1 MDTTM
6 RKILLTTISLVAMG
20 PVAHAQTAAPV
31 ATLTNILDGA
41 APGTVTVAGITVYG
55 TFDVGV
61 AYNSKAAAQE
71 SLGGNYIN
79 HPYVLQSNSV
89 RSRTFYENNALSQS
103 AIGVK
108 GSQALKD
115 LLGTE
120 ALKGWSIGFDAAINF
135 DPLYGDIADICK
147 SVIRNNG
154 ITAASGQ
161 QVFAADGS
169 RCGQLFGG
177 DAFASLKNDVL
188 GELRFGRQL
197 TLLGTAIGANDPASG
212 YAFSLFAFSGTVGA
226 GAGATEMSR
235 WNNSL
240 KYTNTIGPVRVG
252 AAYRFEGGGQGGDG
266 WSVSGGIDVPFVKG
280 LSIDGVYARENSA
293 ITVASLTSGNCG
305 ALVLSTAAC
314 ESTNIVAGT
323 VQDTEAW
330 AIAAKYKFNDDSLLK
345 GLTVMGGYERITN
358 GNPSDRL
365 SSNNTIGGYQL
376 LNVSGANAVNYSK
389 YLTDRN
395 LDIYWIGGKYAFTP
409 KLTGSAA
416 WYRQD
421 QSTFVSGNALG
432 AATVCNGKSGVLA
445 SSNCAG
451 SLNFY
456 SVSADYQVTKRLDW
470 YAGASWTDVSDGLA
484 AGFLATSNYNLVSGV
499 RFRF

>member
-1 MDTTM
+1 MNINT
-6 RKILLTTISLVAMG
+6 KALLLATISMVSLSAA
-20 PVAHAQTAAPV
+20 AHAQSAAP
-31 ATLTNILDGA
+31 AGAITNILDGA
-41 APGTVTVAGITVYG
+41 DPGTITVAGITVYG
-55 TFDVGV
+55 TIDVGF
-61 AYNSKAAAQE
+61 AYNSKAAAQDT
-71 SLGGNYIN
+71 LGGNYIN
-79 HPYVLQSNSV
+79 HPYVLQSNGQNG
-89 RSRTFYENNALSQS
+89 RSSYQNNALSQS
-103 AIGVK
+103 ALGVK
-108 GSQALKD
+108 GTQKLAD
-115 LLGTE
+115 LMGD
-120 ALKGWSIGFDAAINF
+120 AVKGWSIGFDAAINF

-147 SVIRNNG
+147 SVVRNNG

-177 DAFASLKNDVL
+177 DAFASLKNDTL

-197 TLLGTAIGANDPASG
+197 TLLGSTIGANDPATG
-212 YAFSLFAFSGTVGA
+212 YAFSLFSFSGTVGA

-266 WSVSGGIDVPFVKG
+266 WAVSGGIDVPFVKG
-280 LSIDGVYARENSA
+280 LSIDGVYTQENTA
-293 ITVASLTSGNCG
+293 ITVASLTSGNC
-305 ALVLSTAAC
+305 TAAGLTTSAC
-314 ESTNIVAGT
+314 ESSNLVSGT

-330 AIAAKYKFNDDSLLK
+330 AIAAKYKFADESVMK
-345 GLTVMGGYERITN
+345 GLTLMGGYERITN
-358 GNPSDRL
+358 GLPSDHL

-376 LNVSGANAVNYSK
+376 LNVSGANVVNYSK
-389 YLTDRN
+389 FLTDRT

-409 KLTGSAA
+409 KLVGSAA

-421 QSTFVSGNALG
+421 QSTYVSGNALG

-456 SVSADYQVTKRLDW
+456 SLSLDYQVTKRLDL

-484 AGFLATSNYNLVSGV
+484 SGFLATNNYNLVTGA